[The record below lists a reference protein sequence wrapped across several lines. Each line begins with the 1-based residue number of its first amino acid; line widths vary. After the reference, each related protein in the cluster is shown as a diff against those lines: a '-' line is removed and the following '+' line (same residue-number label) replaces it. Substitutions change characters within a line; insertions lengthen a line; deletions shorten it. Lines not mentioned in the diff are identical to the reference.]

1 MVQRLTWTRDL
12 DPDFDTRKS
21 MMRGLRS
28 SLLAA
33 CALLLASPPVAAQAG
48 AGAAARPAAARAS
61 ANPLAGLD
69 AWVAQALRDW
79 EIPGVAVAVV
89 KDDSVVFARGFG
101 VRKLGTTDSVDA
113 NTVFGVASNT
123 KAMAAASLAILVDE
137 GKLSWDDRVIDHLPW
152 FRLADPY
159 ATREM
164 RIRDLLSHRS
174 GLPAYGGDINMWAS
188 THSREEDVRRIRHL
202 EPESSF
208 RSEYAYQNSMFV
220 AAGEVVEAVSG
231 RSWDEFVAERIFRP
245 LGMTR
250 TSTAFA
256 ALTGENA
263 ATGHLRRAD
272 GRTIPIAVRNIENI
286 GAAAAV
292 NSSARDMAQW
302 LRVQLGR
309 GTHGG
314 LPRGTRVFS
323 EKAAHEMWAMHTPR
337 RLAPDSLQAAPAA
350 SFAGYGLGWSL
361 RDYRGRKMVSHGG
374 WTDGMLSQTAMLPS
388 ERLGV
393 VVLTNHH
400 NRALAGAI
408 VQRVFD
414 AYLGAPDSIDWST
427 YFLERTRRGEQ
438 RAAEAEAKLQRE
450 RAKGTRPSLP
460 LARYAGRYR
469 NPVYG
474 DVVVAHEGGKLA
486 IRMLESPT
494 FVGTLEHWHY
504 DTFRPAWQDPVL
516 ESHLVPFTLDA
527 TGTPVSFRLGVGEFI
542 DPSTYT
548 FTRVEDRG
556 GD

>member
-1 MVQRLTWTRDL
+1 M
-12 DPDFDTRKS
+12 S
-21 MMRGLRS
+21 
-28 SLLAA
+28 
-33 CALLLASPPVAAQAG
+33 
-48 AGAAARPAAARAS
+48 RAI
-61 ANPLAGLD
+61 
-69 AWVAQALRDW
+69 RDW
-79 EIPGVAVAVV
+79 EIPGVAVAIV
-89 KDDSVVFARGFG
+89 KDDSVVLARGFG
-101 VRKLGTTDSVDA
+101 VRRLGTRDSVDA
-113 NTVFGVASNT
+113 NTLFGVASNT

-137 GKLSWDDRVIDHLPW
+137 GKLGWDDRVIDHLPW

-220 AAGEVVEAVSG
+220 AAGEIVEAVTG
-231 RSWDEFVAERIFRP
+231 KSWDEFVAERIFRP

-250 TSTAFA
+250 TTTEFDSLGRGA
-256 ALTGENA
+256 NA
-263 ATGHLRRAD
+263 ATGHLRLAD
-272 GRTIPIAVRNIENI
+272 GRTIPIAVRDVENI

-302 LRVQLGR
+302 LRLQLGG
-309 GTHGG
+309 GTYGG
-314 LPRGTRVFS
+314 ARVFS
-323 EKAAHEMWAMHTPR
+323 GRAAHEMWALQTGR
-337 RLAPDSLQAAPAA
+337 RLAPDSLQPAPAA

-361 RDYRGRKMVSHGG
+361 RDYRGRKMVQHGG

-400 NRALAGAI
+400 NRAIAGAV

-414 AYLGAPDSIDWST
+414 AWLGVRDTTDWSA
-427 YFLERTRRGEQ
+427 YFLERTRRGER
-438 RAAEAEAKLQRE
+438 RAAEAEAKLAGE

-460 LARYAGRYR
+460 LERYAGRYR
-469 NPVYG
+469 NAVYG
-474 DVVVAHEGGKLA
+474 DVVLAVEDGKLA

-494 FVGTLEHWHY
+494 FVGTLEHWHH
-504 DTFRPAWQDPVL
+504 DTFRPTWRDPVL
-516 ESHLVPFTLDA
+516 ESHLTPFGIDEQGVVRT
-527 TGTPVSFRLGVGEFI
+527 VRINVGEFI

-548 FTRVEDRG
+548 FTRVEE
-556 GD
+556 GDDTP